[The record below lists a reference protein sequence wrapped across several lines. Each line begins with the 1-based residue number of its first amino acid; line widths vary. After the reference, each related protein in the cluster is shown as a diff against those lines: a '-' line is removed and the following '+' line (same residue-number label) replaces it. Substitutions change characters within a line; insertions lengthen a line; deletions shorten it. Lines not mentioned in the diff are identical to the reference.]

1 MQYCVMEQQESKK
14 LQIQNHTSNKYWIL
28 YLNCNLME
36 KNISHPDACCGLVMH
51 IQLTGID
58 TRNNG

>member
-36 KNISHPDACCGLVMH
+36 KKTYHILMLVVA
-51 IQLTGID
+51 
-58 TRNNG
+58 